1 VLVVPLHGPEA
12 QCHGGGSVV
21 EAPLYYDSTYLFFRA
36 RVFSGELF
44 LNYLVT
50 GGAGFIGSHIVE
62 ALVAKGDGAVRVID
76 NLRSGQ
82 AQNLDGMD
90 VEFVEGSI
98 TDEALLDRAV
108 ANVDAV
114 FHLAAMVSVP
124 ETMKYPRECM
134 EINTLGTLQLLAAAR
149 RHGVQRVV
157 FSSTSAVYGD
167 DPVQPKLESMNP
179 QPLSPYAV
187 SKLNSEMAVRILGKQ
202 LGIRAAALRYFN
214 VYGPRQDPKSAYA
227 AAIPIFVARA
237 LRNEDIV
244 IYGDGEQTRDFVFV
258 KDVVQAN
265 LLALEKGE
273 GIYNVGAGSTV
284 TINELARQII
294 SMTRSKS
301 EIIHADPRPGDVKH
315 SSADVTRMK
324 EIGFEP
330 KGERDEALGRTVDYF
345 MSNS

>member
-1 VLVVPLHGPEA
+1 MFRRG
-12 QCHGGGSVV
+12 
-21 EAPLYYDSTYLFFRA
+21 FFFVREWL
-36 RVFSGELF
+36 REKLF

-62 ALVAKGDGAVRVID
+62 ALVAKGDGFVRVID
-76 NLRSGQ
+76 NLRSGRMR
-82 AQNLDGMD
+82 NLDGMNVD
-90 VEFVEGSI
+90 FVEGSI
-98 TDEALLDRAV
+98 TDEHLLDRAL
-108 ANVDAV
+108 ADVDAV

-134 EINTLGTLQLLAAAR
+134 EINTLGTLQLLVAAKRHGAR
-149 RHGVQRVV
+149 RIV

-167 DPVQPKLESMNP
+167 DPIQPKCESMDP

-187 SKLNSEMAVRILGKQ
+187 SKLNSEMAVQLLGEQ
-202 LGIRAAALRYFN
+202 SNFRAAALRYFN
-214 VYGPRQDPKSAYA
+214 VYGPRQDPNSAYA

-244 IYGDGEQTRDFVFV
+244 IFGDGEQTRDFVFV

-265 LLALEKGE
+265 LLAIEKGE

-284 TINELARQII
+284 TINELARQIV
-294 SMTRSKS
+294 SKTNSKS
-301 EIIHADPRPGDVKH
+301 EILHTDPRPGDVKH
-315 SSADVTRMK
+315 SSADISRIK

-330 KGERDEALGRTVDYF
+330 DAERDEALARTVGYF
-345 MSNS
+345 EAISG

>member
-1 VLVVPLHGPEA
+1 MLTRVGSPCHAEVACLWFRYTGRRRSATEEVPWLRR
-12 QCHGGGSVV
+12 
-21 EAPLYYDSTYLFFRA
+21 LYIMIRRNLFFRA
-36 RVFSGELF
+36 RIFSGELF

-82 AQNLDGMD
+82 ARNLDGMD

-157 FSSTSAVYGD
+157 FSSTSAVYG
-167 DPVQPKLESMNP
+167 
-179 QPLSPYAV
+179 
-187 SKLNSEMAVRILGKQ
+187 
-202 LGIRAAALRYFN
+202 
-214 VYGPRQDPKSAYA
+214 
-227 AAIPIFVARA
+227 
-237 LRNEDIV
+237 
-244 IYGDGEQTRDFVFV
+244 
-258 KDVVQAN
+258 
-265 LLALEKGE
+265 
-273 GIYNVGAGSTV
+273 VGS
-284 TINELARQII
+284 
-294 SMTRSKS
+294 
-301 EIIHADPRPGDVKH
+301 
-315 SSADVTRMK
+315 
-324 EIGFEP
+324 
-330 KGERDEALGRTVDYF
+330 
-345 MSNS
+345 